1 MEDIKKIIKRKSLG
15 RTECIGSLYNATRDI
30 FCKTKILKSGVS
42 DDAMRRVDISDTKI
56 LCDYKDSYKEKFNK
70 LDIENELR
78 LSILT
83 EITALKNSGTYL
95 RDIRKSFRSVRGT
108 LIYIITT
115 IEEHLEIYRDD
126 VKACI
131 STDEFNNSD
140 ATHIVTGIKWGTT
153 MTAIFECKDV
163 NEENRSQI
171 EGALKS
177 RLKKIANYGEGRIDV
192 KDEPYNIMECFI
204 IRLLG
209 DVIPHDKERTQ
220 SFDEVIRVIS
230 DIPLYIKKF
239 NNGKGFPVEYT
250 LYPLSEL
257 TKQLSQNVIV
267 KSIATK
273 FNEET
278 ILKIEQVFD
287 GLSES
292 KQRLYDLYHDAKSTS
307 DLIPN
312 KIFDEINN
320 YRQMF
325 REEGSRFKHELAESL
340 VKIRSG
346 KSNTIE
352 FENIIKK
359 FQKGILSKD
368 SIMTY
373 IQQHRSISIKA
384 DLVHAIKS
392 EKVKY
397 LDNNSTIK
405 HILNMHSNNHVFILF
420 DNEDYIIDENS
431 SSVYS
436 IFRDLC
442 NLNEGI
448 GKFFIADLKTFTG
461 IKDPGRL
468 VIHHYINGKLNSDD
482 YYNDNKELFTSNLIK
497 FDSEPRFKPKHNPSE
512 KIRLTLPCPQVDC
525 PSLICEW
532 KCLKCKQSIDYG
544 FNLRLYC
551 RCGESKISR
560 CKFKCNSS
568 YHINGYVSFE
578 LNELTDLL
586 PSAPSQDETNILLLG
601 ETGVGKTTFVN
612 AFANYLKFKT
622 LSDAKSGDIEIF
634 VSSKFTITD
643 ENYNNKVIKIGKADS
658 NEQLENVSASSTQEC
673 RSYIFHLAKNK
684 RIRLIDTPGIGD
696 TRGID
701 QDKKN
706 FENILNFIS
715 NFKFLN
721 GICILLK
728 PNNSR
733 LNVVF
738 RFYIQEL
745 LSNLHK
751 NAKDNIA
758 FCFTNSRGTFY
769 RPGDTLPSLKKQLE
783 EFKKRSTIEIKAN
796 KETMYCFD
804 NESFRFLAAIKAGV
818 SFTDTDEQSFSESW
832 DKSADESS
840 RLIKY
845 IMTRPPHKIKHTL
858 SLNNSRNIVTMLSKP
873 LAEIEQLIQINIKLV
888 KEKQKELENFNQI
901 TEEFKDKLNI
911 LQLKLEPIALEY
923 PRTVC
928 TNSNCI
934 KFLQIK
940 LTNIKTIDYATHCCP
955 SCNLTNIRCDKIDG
969 TALRCCPV
977 LAGKCKVCGCCWDK
991 HIYITYEN
999 KINVK
1004 VKKKSTKKAIIEKCQ
1019 KRIIKLQ
1026 KEQRKINEINF
1037 KFAQFLRQNA
1047 IYSSCDAYV
1056 DYLNHLINE
1065 EKSKKSTDDDDEI
1078 INGLEIT
1085 KRNYLKEIEVIKR
1098 AIENNDSSMPPILP
1112 KDITEFEQQLY
1123 NLKINGST
1131 LKRMKDEAERNRT
1144 NAFRYNENH
1153 YTHTWKSL
1161 SNFITKVFHG

>member
-1 MEDIKKIIKRKSLG
+1 MKK
-15 RTECIGSLYNATRDI
+15 Y
-30 FCKTKILKSGVS
+30 F
-42 DDAMRRVDISDTKI
+42 
-56 LCDYKDSYKEKFNK
+56 
-70 LDIENELR
+70 
-78 LSILT
+78 
-83 EITALKNSGTYL
+83 
-95 RDIRKSFRSVRGT
+95 
-108 LIYIITT
+108 
-115 IEEHLEIYRDD
+115 
-126 VKACI
+126 
-131 STDEFNNSD
+131 
-140 ATHIVTGIKWGTT
+140 
-153 MTAIFECKDV
+153 
-163 NEENRSQI
+163 
-171 EGALKS
+171 
-177 RLKKIANYGEGRIDV
+177 
-192 KDEPYNIMECFI
+192 
-204 IRLLG
+204 
-209 DVIPHDKERTQ
+209 
-220 SFDEVIRVIS
+220 
-230 DIPLYIKKF
+230 
-239 NNGKGFPVEYT
+239 
-250 LYPLSEL
+250 
-257 TKQLSQNVIV
+257 
-267 KSIATK
+267 
-273 FNEET
+273 
-278 ILKIEQVFD
+278 
-287 GLSES
+287 
-292 KQRLYDLYHDAKSTS
+292 
-307 DLIPN
+307 
-312 KIFDEINN
+312 
-320 YRQMF
+320 
-325 REEGSRFKHELAESL
+325 
-340 VKIRSG
+340 
-346 KSNTIE
+346 
-352 FENIIKK
+352 
-359 FQKGILSKD
+359 
-368 SIMTY
+368 
-373 IQQHRSISIKA
+373 RSISGQI
-384 DLVHAIKS
+384 
-392 EKVKY
+392 
-397 LDNNSTIK
+397 LDKMSVRKRVCFRNN
-405 HILNMHSNNHVFILF
+405 
-420 DNEDYIIDENS
+420 
-431 SSVYS
+431 
-436 IFRDLC
+436 FRTW
-442 NLNEGI
+442 
-448 GKFFIADLKTFTG
+448 A
-461 IKDPGRL
+461 
-468 VIHHYINGKLNSDD
+468 
-482 YYNDNKELFTSNLIK
+482 
-497 FDSEPRFKPKHNPSE
+497 
-512 KIRLTLPCPQVDC
+512 CPQVDC

-818 SFTDTDEQSFSESW
+818 SFTDADEQSFSESW

-845 IMTRPPHKIKHTL
+845 IMTRPPHKVKHTL

-940 LTNIKTIDYATHCCP
+940 QTNIKTIDYATHCCP
-955 SCNLTNIRCDKIDG
+955 SCNLTNIRCDKIND

-1161 SNFITKVFHG
+1161 SNFITKVFQG